1 MLKYKILLP
10 ISAILIIFLTIVDFF
25 LFSLWPKLEFIIHNI
40 AALAVGAALVIIS
53 YKILASKSRCKMRD
67 KSARHQLLYLNIVV
81 GLVMIAVHITKLIIG
96 QCI

>member
-53 YKILASKSRCKMRD
+53 YKILASKS
-67 KSARHQLLYLNIVV
+67 ARHQLLYLNMVV

>member
-53 YKILASKSRCKMRD
+53 YKILAN

>member
-10 ISAILIIFLTIVDFF
+10 IGAMLIIFLTIVDFF

-40 AALAVGAALVIIS
+40 AALAVGTALVIIS
-53 YKILASKSRCKMRD
+53 YKILASKSAC
-67 KSARHQLLYLNIVV
+67 HQLLYLNIVV